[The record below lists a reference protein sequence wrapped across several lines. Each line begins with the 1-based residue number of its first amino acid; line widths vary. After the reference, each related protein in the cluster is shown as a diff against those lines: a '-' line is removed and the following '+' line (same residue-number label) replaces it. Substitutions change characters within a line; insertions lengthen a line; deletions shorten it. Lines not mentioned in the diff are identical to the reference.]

1 MLCMTNALD
10 FGMQSMPYPDDLQIR
25 KPNLLQPRNT
35 FSNSPTKES
44 RSLGATLATDG
55 LLGAQVSKSA

>member
-10 FGMQSMPYPDDLQIR
+10 FGMPYPDDLQIR
-25 KPNLLQPRNT
+25 KPNLLQPRNI

-55 LLGAQVSKSA
+55 LLGAQVS